1 MDTTD
6 SNSRILEF
14 FRGLKPWQLS
24 LLFLLFGGLF
34 CLDVVIP
41 DPIPFVDE
49 ILLGLLT
56 LLTAG
61 LQIRNSVSPQKPPT
75 KNVTPPPPGSD

>member
-6 SNSRILEF
+6 SNSRILDF
-14 FRGLKPWQLS
+14 FRRLKPWQL
-24 LLFLLFGGLF
+24 LLLFGGLF
-34 CLDVVIP
+34 CLDVMIP

-49 ILLGLLT
+49 ILLGILT
-56 LLTAG
+56 LLAAG
-61 LQIRNSVSPQKPPT
+61 WQIRAGGPSPPKPPT

>member
-1 MDTTD
+1 MNTTD

-14 FRGLKPWQLS
+14 FRRLKPWQLA
-24 LLFLLFGGLF
+24 LLFGGLF
-34 CLDVVIP
+34 CLDLLVP

-56 LLTAG
+56 LLAAG
-61 LQIRNSVSPQKPPT
+61 WQLRGGGPPPKPPP
-75 KNVTPPPPGSD
+75 KNVTPRSD